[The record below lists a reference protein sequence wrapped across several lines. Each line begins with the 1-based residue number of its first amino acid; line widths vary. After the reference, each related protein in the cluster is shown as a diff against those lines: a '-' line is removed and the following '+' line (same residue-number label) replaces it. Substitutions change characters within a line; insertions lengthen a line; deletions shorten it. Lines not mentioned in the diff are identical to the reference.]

1 MYCSHRS
8 AAAVSR
14 CGLSS
19 SVAAVLAFMAHS
31 VEAAPWRRRCDA
43 EERCELFPPGWD
55 REPSSQV
62 YNTTRWPWM
71 WKKSVVVFSE
81 ASAMPAIKGA
91 NDVASEIGEASIGST
106 SSSGGISSEAVGSS
120 SAVAIN
126 MVPHS
131 VASASLAAPDSGA
144 FCCASKRNT
153 SSLNKITLV
162 GRK

>member
-1 MYCSHRS
+1 MSRLRW
-8 AAAVSR
+8 AV
-14 CGLSS
+14 
-19 SVAAVLAFMAHS
+19 AD
-31 VEAAPWRRRCDA
+31 EAAPGVWRSDA
-43 EERCELFPPGWD
+43 EERSQLFPPGWLC
-55 REPSSQV
+55 EPSCPA
-62 YNTTRWPWM
+62 YDPDWM
-71 WKKSVVVFSE
+71 KKKSVVVCSE
-81 ASAMPAIKGA
+81 ASAMPAIKEP
-91 NDVASEIGEASIGST
+91 NDVASEIGEASTGST

-153 SSLNKITLV
+153 SSLNKVTLV